1 MASVA
6 TTAQGG
12 TTDPASPALPP
23 GPISGPS
30 AWRGTEMRRTQD
42 WVHTLSSD
50 EIAEIDAALARLRDR
65 AGDIATLQGEDFP
78 LPGLGPKLLAL
89 RAEILNG
96 RGFVLIRGL
105 PIDRMTPTDAAT
117 AYWGIGLYLGKAVS
131 QNSKGHLLGHVR
143 DLGYDVDD
151 PNVRVYQTSRRQ
163 NFHTDSCDIVGL
175 LCLHKAKR
183 GGLSSLVSSVTVYN
197 EILAEDPALTRVMFS
212 PFNVDR
218 RGEVPAGMK
227 PYFTVPLFNWNA
239 GFLTTYYVRRYIES
253 AQRFADVPNLSAQQ
267 IAALDLFDRM
277 AEHADNRLDM
287 DFEPGDMQFLHNHQ
301 ILHDRTDYE
310 DWPEPDRKRHLLRLW
325 LCPPDGRPLPPCY
338 EQRWGSIEIG
348 DRGGILTPDATLHA
362 PLTPI

>member
-1 MASVA
+1 MARSAERTHESA
-6 TTAQGG
+6 TAPTM
-12 TTDPASPALPP
+12 TALPP
-23 GPISGPS
+23 GPITGPS
-30 AWRGTEMRRTQD
+30 AWRGAEMRRTQD
-42 WVHTLSSD
+42 WIYTLSAV
-50 EIAEIDAALARLRDR
+50 EIAEIETALAGVRAREIETLRR
-65 AGDIATLQGEDFP
+65 EDFP
-78 LPGLGPKLLAL
+78 LPGLGPKLLAM

-96 RGFVLIRGL
+96 RGFVLMRGL
-105 PIDRMTPTDAAT
+105 PVDRMEPAAAAT

-197 EILAEDPALTRVMFS
+197 EMLAADPALTREMFKT
-212 PFNVDR
+212 FNVDR

-227 PYFTVPLFNWNA
+227 PYFTTPVFNWNG

-253 AQRFADVPNLSAQQ
+253 AQRFDDVPQLSAQQ
-267 IAALDLFDRM
+267 TAALDLFDRM
-277 AEHADNRLDM
+277 AEDDENRLDM

-310 DWPEPDRKRHLLRLW
+310 DWSEPDRKRHLLRLW

-338 EQRWGSIEIG
+338 AQRWGSIEIG
-348 DRGGILTPDATLHA
+348 DRGGIVTPDATPHA